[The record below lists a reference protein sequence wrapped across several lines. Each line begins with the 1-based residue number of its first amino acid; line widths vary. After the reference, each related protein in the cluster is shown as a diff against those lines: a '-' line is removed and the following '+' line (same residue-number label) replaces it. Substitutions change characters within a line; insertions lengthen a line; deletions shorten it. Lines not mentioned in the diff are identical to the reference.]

1 MMTYVTFC
9 PGWLTVIAGIF
20 PDYGYML
27 LVLPQLYEFKCM
39 TFVFVV
45 LAGIC
50 TGYW

>member
-1 MMTYVTFC
+1 MMTYGTFC

-20 PDYGYML
+20 PDYGYI
-27 LVLPQLYEFKCM
+27 VLPQVYEFKCM

>member
-1 MMTYVTFC
+1 MMTNGTFC

-27 LVLPQLYEFKCM
+27 ELPQLYEFKCM